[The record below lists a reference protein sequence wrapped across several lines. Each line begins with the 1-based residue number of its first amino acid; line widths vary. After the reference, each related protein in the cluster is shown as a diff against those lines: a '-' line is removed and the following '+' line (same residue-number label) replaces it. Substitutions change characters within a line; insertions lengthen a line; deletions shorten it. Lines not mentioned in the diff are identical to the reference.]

1 MGQKRQEEELTAFE
15 KKVKK
20 GSASTLTTS
29 SIGSGG
35 NGSNHSEKSVQFS
48 LSSLDL
54 RTEEEKRKQAK
65 EKERELEEKKAEEDA
80 IMRKKEKNRL
90 KKERKKQKEAEAQA
104 AKQKEKEFLREID
117 PRLLELQNLRQQL
130 AGENRIIKE
139 ILADGNCLYRAVA
152 DQLNVNRITKNI
164 SADIDLSRT
173 TGKKEEWNF
182 QEIRAIAGDYMEK
195 HIEDFLPFMDY
206 DDEAF
211 GGGGGDNEN
220 M

>member
-29 SIGSGG
+29 SIGSGS

-54 RTEEEKRKQAK
+54 R
-65 EKERELEEKKAEEDA
+65 
-80 IMRKKEKNRL
+80 
-90 KKERKKQKEAEAQA
+90 
-104 AKQKEKEFLREID
+104 KQKEKEFLREID